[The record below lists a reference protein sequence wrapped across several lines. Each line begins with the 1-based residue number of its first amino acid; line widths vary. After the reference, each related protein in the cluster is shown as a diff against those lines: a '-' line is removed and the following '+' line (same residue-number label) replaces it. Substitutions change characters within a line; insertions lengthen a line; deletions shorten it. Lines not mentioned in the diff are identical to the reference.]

1 MSYLDVFCAETQKET
16 TVVWYFTSAPSG
28 FSKQSISN
36 QKKILKFRIKIAL
49 IGYFWIEFQK
59 YNVVFQIN
67 ILESIDMQSFI
78 KNKKNLN
85 LGPKIHYL
93 DIFGLQ
99 FNKNYYQ
106 IFNQHPRI
114 RENFKFHP
122 KQKNILV
129 FGEKNALFPSLDWKI
144 EKLLSCL

>member
-1 MSYLDVFCAETQKET
+1 
-16 TVVWYFTSAPSG
+16 
-28 FSKQSISN
+28 
-36 QKKILKFRIKIAL
+36 
-49 IGYFWIEFQK
+49 
-59 YNVVFQIN
+59 
-67 ILESIDMQSFI
+67 MQSFI

-93 DIFGLQ
+93 GIFGLQ

-122 KQKNILV
+122 KQKNTLV
-129 FGEKNALFPSLDWKI
+129 LDEKNALFASLGWKI